1 MTLAGIKALLTA
13 TLLILMGICCAAV
26 LAQSGRG
33 SVHGYV
39 AFEDLSYIE
48 VAEKNVH
55 ATVELRG
62 NTEFNHELYT
72 AKSDEHG
79 SYDLKSVSMGEYILK
94 ISSPGYRAYQTE
106 IYLPSDFTC
115 SLAVMLKKEKHK
127 PE

>member
-1 MTLAGIKALLTA
+1 MKLPRKNILLAAAVALL
-13 TLLILMGICCAAV
+13 MGLYCAAA

-48 VAEKNVH
+48 VGEKNVH
-55 ATVELRG
+55 ATIELRG
-62 NTEFNHELYT
+62 NTEFNQGVYT
-72 AKSDEHG
+72 AKTDEHG
-79 SYDLKSVSMGEYILK
+79 SYDLKSIPMGQYILK

-115 SLAVMLKKEKHK
+115 SLAVMLKKEKH
-127 PE
+127 